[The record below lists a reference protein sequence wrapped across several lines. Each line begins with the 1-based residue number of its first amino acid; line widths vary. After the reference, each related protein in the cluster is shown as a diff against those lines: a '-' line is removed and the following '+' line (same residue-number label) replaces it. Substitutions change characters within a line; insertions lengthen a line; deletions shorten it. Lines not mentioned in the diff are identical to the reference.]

1 MTEIAGAS
9 AGFRNSACS
18 CFARVRGLDRR
29 SQELKKRARLRC
41 EVLARGIV
49 GIQGET
55 FLLPLR
61 KEGHQSSTR
70 EMGVHA
76 EFENLSDP
84 ISCQAHSVHRCDVT
98 QRELALGLDLGLLST
113 FTECPLEGTARLRVS
128 KIDHQMSFRDQ
139 LLGVG
144 RIAVFLQ
151 VPGRGHGENS
161 GLQQPSGYK
170 TGWAR

>member
-29 SQELKKRARLRC
+29 SQELKKRAGLRC

-55 FLLPLR
+55 LLLPIR
-61 KEGHQSSTR
+61 KEDHQSSTR

-84 ISCQAHSVHRCDVT
+84 ISCQAHSVHCCDVA
-98 QRELALGLDLGLLST
+98 QHELVFRLNPDLVTTGM
-113 FTECPLEGTARLRVS
+113 RLRRRSPVS
-128 KIDHQMSFRDQ
+128 LACSQ
-139 LLGVG
+139 
-144 RIAVFLQ
+144 
-151 VPGRGHGENS
+151 
-161 GLQQPSGYK
+161 
-170 TGWAR
+170 